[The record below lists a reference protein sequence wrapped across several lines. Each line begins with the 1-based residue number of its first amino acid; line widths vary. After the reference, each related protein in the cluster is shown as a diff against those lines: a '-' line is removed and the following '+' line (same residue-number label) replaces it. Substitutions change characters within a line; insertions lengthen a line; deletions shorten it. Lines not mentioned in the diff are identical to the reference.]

1 MPRPKGLPKTGGK
14 PKGHKDVKT
23 KAWEQLGEFIT
34 NSCSER
40 AVEIMMK
47 SNDKEFMLHFNNLL
61 EYFKPKQSRI
71 EQKSEITV
79 NEPIVIDWTNKEDK

>member
-23 KAWEQLGEFIT
+23 QAWEQLGEFIT
-34 NSCSER
+34 NRCSER
-40 AVEIMMK
+40 AIEIMMK

-61 EYFKPKQSRI
+61 EYFKPKQARV
-71 EQKSEITV
+71 V
-79 NEPIVIDWTNKEDK
+79 NENTNNDQTIKVIINEE